1 MICERCHQRYW
12 YPGETGPPSNTV
24 GPEAS
29 APAIADAPTDTAAAG
44 PTGTIEGHIR
54 LAGDPPGNAVIRM
67 GVDPLCSQLTEGKL
81 MVQESVLTS
90 PDESL
95 ANVFVRLEGTFP
107 ETPVPEEPVVIDQTD
122 CVFVPRVVGART
134 GQLVQIKN
142 NDPLLHNLNSQSTS
156 NRFNVGQ
163 PMQGMVYEVQLEE
176 EENMLRIR
184 CDLHRWMTEYIGV
197 VSHPYFAV
205 TDLSGTF
212 IVNDVPTGTHTIQ
225 AWHEEY
231 GVLTQTV
238 TVEAGA
244 VDAVAIAAIVV
255 LNTLLGV
262 TQDYRAP
269 ESNPTAGEARC
280 PTGAGPARWRHT
292 GRQRPGSGPGRR
304 GLTHRRRSGPRRRPG
319 DRKRQPPG
327 RRGATSRRI
336 PAGHKDE
343 SPLANPAAVVSDRH
357 NMVYM
362 GTNVTYGR
370 GRVVVT
376 ETGMQTELGHV
387 SRLIE
392 TIEDVPTPRAS

>member
-24 GPEAS
+24 GPETS

-54 LAGDPPGNAVIRM
+54 LAGDPPGNSVIRM

-163 PMQGMVYEVQLEE
+163 PMQGMVDAPPESERAVQ
-176 EENMLRIR
+176 
-184 CDLHRWMTEYIGV
+184 IGRP
-197 VSHPYFAV
+197 SA
-205 TDLSGTF
+205 D
-212 IVNDVPTGTHTIQ
+212 IVGYADEHDIDMIVIGTHCQGPIRQ
-225 AWHEEY
+225 MLLGSVADKVVRSAHCP
-231 GVLTQTV
+231 VLTV
-238 TVEAGA
+238 RPSAH
-244 VDAVAIAAIVV
+244 DAA
-255 LNTLLGV
+255 
-262 TQDYRAP
+262 
-269 ESNPTAGEARC
+269 
-280 PTGAGPARWRHT
+280 
-292 GRQRPGSGPGRR
+292 
-304 GLTHRRRSGPRRRPG
+304 
-319 DRKRQPPG
+319 
-327 RRGATSRRI
+327 
-336 PAGHKDE
+336 
-343 SPLANPAAVVSDRH
+343 
-357 NMVYM
+357 
-362 GTNVTYGR
+362 
-370 GRVVVT
+370 
-376 ETGMQTELGHV
+376 
-387 SRLIE
+387 
-392 TIEDVPTPRAS
+392 